1 MGEAGIGDQT
11 LVRQDKKRKKEDVDS
26 SEDSPGK
33 PSARRRTCG
42 RGRRTRVG
50 WRRRR
55 GRRGILDPRELIH
68 VTPAIDQNLRRGDG
82 SIHDRLPPS
91 LSPSLSP
98 FDQTNRTS
106 AGQTRKEGPL
116 TRRDRTTHQP
126 TGCLVPA
133 RCLKGNKRHAPHSCH
148 PPRRRLR
155 RTTQGRA
162 IGTPRSLTNEL
173 PLQLDPSAQFLTK
186 V

>member
-91 LSPSLSP
+91 LSPPLSLRS
-98 FDQTNRTS
+98 NESNVSR
-106 AGQTRKEGPL
+106 ANKKGRAA
-116 TRRDRTTHQP
+116 RRDRTTHQP
-126 TGCLVPA
+126 TGCLIPA
-133 RCLKGNKRHAPHSCH
+133 RRLGGYEGHAPHSCH

-162 IGTPRSLTNEL
+162 R
-173 PLQLDPSAQFLTK
+173 
-186 V
+186 

>member
-1 MGEAGIGDQT
+1 MLILPRILLGNHPQDGGRAGGEDEREWDGDAGEEG
-11 LVRQDKKRKKEDVDS
+11 
-26 SEDSPGK
+26 G
-33 PSARRRTCG
+33 
-42 RGRRTRVG
+42 
-50 WRRRR
+50 
-55 GRRGILDPRELIH
+55 RGILDPRELIH

-91 LSPSLSP
+91 LSP

-126 TGCLVPA
+126 TGCLIPA
-133 RCLKGNKRHAPHSCH
+133 RRLGRHEGHAPHSCH

-162 IGTPRSLTNEL
+162 IGTPRSLDNEL